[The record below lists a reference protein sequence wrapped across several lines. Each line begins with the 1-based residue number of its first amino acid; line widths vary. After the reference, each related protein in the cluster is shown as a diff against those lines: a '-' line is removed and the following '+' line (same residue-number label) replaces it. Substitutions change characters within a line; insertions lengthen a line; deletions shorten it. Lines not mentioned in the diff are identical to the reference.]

1 MITAKSIFSDLNDSP
16 VRYVRGRVELYK
28 GSTLLR
34 TFKHTDILKSISI
47 ERIGDSSKFFGYGV
61 VHRLNIHVIDK
72 DRELDITTE
81 NMLDVA
87 FGVGHNFIYAFP
99 FFNVSEVHRDENTNE
114 LSITAYDIL
123 YQTSN
128 YTVKDLD
135 LPASYTLEMFATACA
150 ALLGIPLNITADGF
164 DIDYP
169 DGANFEGTETIR
181 EALDALAE
189 ATQTIYYLNNNLAL
203 TFKRLDITGEAVEEI
218 TKEQYYTL
226 DSKTNR
232 RLVAVCSATEL
243 GDNVSA
249 TLETN
254 GTTQYVR
261 DNPFWE
267 LREDIATL
275 VERAL
280 DKVGGLTI
288 NQFDCS
294 WRGSFLLEIGDKIT
308 LTTKDNDTVAAYVLD
323 DTISYDGS
331 YSEKTRWEYTGGDNE
346 SESNPSSLGEVLK
359 KTYARVDKANREI
372 SLLASETKN
381 NSNNISNLLLNTE
394 NIIATVK
401 EIEADTNAS
410 LDSISDNVESLT
422 KAVAATITA
431 EDVKLEIKSELQ
443 NGVEKVI
450 TSTGFTFNEDGLTV
464 SKSGSE
470 MGTQITEDGMTVSK
484 NGSVVLTAN
493 NVGVDAVNLH
503 ATTYLIIGE
512 NSRFEDWGGRT
523 GCFWI
528 GEG

>member
-28 GSTLLR
+28 SSTLLR

-72 DRELDITTE
+72 ERELDITTE

-288 NQFDCS
+288 N
-294 WRGSFLLEIGDKIT
+294 
-308 LTTKDNDTVAAYVLD
+308 
-323 DTISYDGS
+323 
-331 YSEKTRWEYTGGDNE
+331 
-346 SESNPSSLGEVLK
+346 
-359 KTYARVDKANREI
+359 
-372 SLLASETKN
+372 
-381 NSNNISNLLLNTE
+381 
-394 NIIATVK
+394 
-401 EIEADTNAS
+401 
-410 LDSISDNVESLT
+410 
-422 KAVAATITA
+422 
-431 EDVKLEIKSELQ
+431 
-443 NGVEKVI
+443 
-450 TSTGFTFNEDGLTV
+450 
-464 SKSGSE
+464 
-470 MGTQITEDGMTVSK
+470 
-484 NGSVVLTAN
+484 
-493 NVGVDAVNLH
+493 
-503 ATTYLIIGE
+503 
-512 NSRFEDWGGRT
+512 
-523 GCFWI
+523 
-528 GEG
+528 